1 MKSRIEN
8 GNLVIE
14 LPLEKPRLSST
25 GKTLLVASTRG
36 VPRTTAQFKGKAI
49 SVVANAFVFPDGLTD
64 EASKKSTKTRI
75 QEDEEEDDQEN
86 TE

>member
-14 LPLEKPRLSST
+14 LPLEKPRPSST

-36 VPRTTAQFKGKAI
+36 VIRTTAQFKGKTI
-49 SVVANAFVFPDGLTD
+49 SVVANAFVFSDGLAS
-64 EASKKSTKTRI
+64 EASKKSSKTRI
-75 QEDEEEDDQEN
+75 QEDEEEGDQEDC
-86 TE
+86 